1 MKLHPTFHSLCAVF
15 STSLVLSACGGGS
28 SPTPTATGTST
39 SFKIVNNY
47 VSGATVFRDENGD
60 GVANGS
66 EVSGTTDV
74 NGDVTLTYT
83 AGSTPVAIQ
92 SNGGSYTLDGETI
105 EVGVLLS
112 RDDYD
117 VVTPLTTLFIASD
130 PANVSAS
137 GAALES
143 AQNEFMAATLGVDV
157 ANIPAGL
164 SLNIDTVT
172 PPAGLSADTTSA
184 LSTFRVAG
192 ATIGTA
198 LRAAALDG
206 GTGIPTK
213 DAVLAASRGVVAFVQ
228 AGNSLTAIASNPREM
243 VVYAV
248 AGAKNP
254 TVTSVSGITPALV
267 ETARVSAATLI
278 GNIQA
283 NAEAVK
289 DATQSVVTPPVVTP
303 PVVTPPVVTPPVVTP
318 PVVSTCSI
326 SVVALD
332 YFNIRMG
339 TTADLASNSEVLS
352 VGSGVTVNLASSAT
366 GVATVSGTTITPV
379 AQGDTIITA
388 TGSGSSCTSKSVTFT
403 LGVIGASASGTT
415 GSGTGVV
422 LSGTGS
428 GSSD

>member
-1 MKLHPTFHSLCAVF
+1 MKLHLTLHSLCAVL

-28 SPTPTATGTST
+28 SDTTPTASGTPT

-83 AGSTPVAIQ
+83 VGSTPVAIQ

-130 PANVSAS
+130 PANVSVS

-157 ANIPAGL
+157 ADLPAGL
-164 SLNIDTVT
+164 SLNIDPVT
-172 PPAGLSADTTSA
+172 PPEGLNADTTSA

-192 ATIGTA
+192 ATIATA

-213 DAVLAASRGVVAFVQ
+213 DAVLAASRGVVAFVR
-228 AGNSLTAIASNPREM
+228 AGNKLSDIASNSREM
-243 VVYAV
+243 VVHAV

-254 TVTSVSGITPALV
+254 TSSVSDLNPALV
-267 ETARVSAATLI
+267 ERTRGSAAALI
-278 GNIQA
+278 DNIHA
-283 NAEAVK
+283 KSEAVRGGTES
-289 DATQSVVTPPVVTP
+289 AVTRPGGGTP
-303 PVVTPPVVTPPVVTP
+303 GGGTPG
-318 PVVSTCSI
+318 VSTGGECSI
-326 SVVALD
+326 SVKDGYL
-332 YFNIRMG
+332 FNIRTG
-339 TTADLASNSEVLS
+339 TTADLNNSEFID
-352 VGSGVTVNLASSAT
+352 VGSGVTVSLASSAEN
-366 GVATVSGTTITPV
+366 VATVSGKTITPV
-379 AQGDTIITA
+379 AEGTTTITL
-388 TGSGSSCTSKSVTFT
+388 TGSGSSCTSKSVTFS
-403 LGVIGASASGTT
+403 LAVIGATGSVAT

-422 LSGTGS
+422 LSGTGT
-428 GSSD
+428 GSTD